1 MFLDRAA
8 GLYRTAETKE
18 YRQASNAIPLRLG
31 LVPAEFVDRV
41 AARLARDVED
51 HDRHLNTGSFG
62 TLALPYALSDHGH
75 PELALAVLGQR
86 SYPGYGFWRSRGG
99 TTLWENW
106 ETTARGENDSTL
118 SGPVQWLLE
127 RVVGLELLDPGWSR
141 FRVAP
146 AALGDLPS
154 ASVAVDTVRGRIE
167 VGWRRQGR
175 KLIMTLVVPVNATA
189 EVTLP
194 GGKPVRLGSGQHRLA
209 G

>member
-1 MFLDRAA
+1 M
-8 GLYRTAETKE
+8 
-18 YRQASNAIPLRLG
+18 
-31 LVPAEFVDRV
+31 
-41 AARLARDVED
+41 
-51 HDRHLNTGSFG
+51 
-62 TLALPYALSDHGH
+62 
-75 PELALAVLGQR
+75 LGQR

-127 RVVGLELLDPGWSR
+127 RVVGLELLEPGWSH

-146 AALGDLPS
+146 TALGDLPS
-154 ASVAVDTVRGRIE
+154 ASVALDTVRGRIE
-167 VGWRRQGR
+167 VDWRHKGR

-194 GGKPVRLGSGQHRLA
+194 AGKPIRLGSGRHRLA